1 MISARFLFLLS
12 LFFIDVHVR
21 AESSHA
27 NKDSNCWGKS
37 IPCAIHAKGRSQSI
51 SAPGFS
57 MTIDKNSLAEQRDHH
72 TVQLVDGR
80 FLISMKSPIRLGTPY
95 AEFKCEGS
103 CSGIFLRTMTEVT
116 VKALS
121 GNWRVKRLGEAHEY
135 RLDAGLQ
142 LTVSEVSEGGTAL
155 MEFPQS
161 LAWLPTVKEWA
172 SLYVGE
178 PRQFKKEVSDFR
190 ESWREAVESVSEV
203 HAADAHRS
211 IASHQKALD
220 AVQARQKQIEL
231 EDQRLRDLF
240 RKKNHFD

>member
-1 MISARFLFLLS
+1 MISARFLLLIS

-37 IPCAIHAKGRSQSI
+37 IPCAIQAKSHAQAI

-57 MTIDKNSLAEQRDHH
+57 MTVDKNSLVEQRDHH
-72 TVQLVDGR
+72 TVQLVNGR
-80 FLISMKSPIRLGTPY
+80 FLISVKSPITLGTPY

-116 VKALS
+116 LKSLS
-121 GNWRVKRLGEAHEY
+121 GSWRVKRLGESHLY

-142 LTVSEVSEGGTAL
+142 LTVSEVSDGGAAL

-172 SLYVGE
+172 SLFAGE
-178 PRQFKKEVSDFR
+178 PGQFKKEVSDFR

-203 HAADAHRS
+203 HAADAKRT
-211 IASHQKALD
+211 IASHQKALN
-220 AVQARQKQIEL
+220 AVQARQKQNEL